1 MSFYYKTFNLDPL
14 PLSYFPQLII
24 VRVLRGLMR
33 QYKEGG
39 GTFIDGIIVVNVVL
53 CDVNVLLL

>member
-24 VRVLRGLMR
+24 VRVLRGLMK

-39 GTFIDGIIVVNVVL
+39 DTFVDDKTVVMLYFVM
-53 CDVNVLLL
+53 